1 MLELVHLAWLE
12 RHLETCVQV
21 SERTLTVSLAP
32 KLAGV
37 GEEVL
42 LFRSAPDGAEAG
54 RSEATRS
61 WVPRDLWRSA
71 TWVST

>member
-1 MLELVHLAWLE
+1 MQLAWLE
-12 RHLETCVQV
+12 RHLETFVQV

-32 KLAGV
+32 KLAAV

-42 LFRSAPDGAEAG
+42 LFRSASDGAEAG

-61 WVPRDLWRSA
+61 RV
-71 TWVST
+71 T